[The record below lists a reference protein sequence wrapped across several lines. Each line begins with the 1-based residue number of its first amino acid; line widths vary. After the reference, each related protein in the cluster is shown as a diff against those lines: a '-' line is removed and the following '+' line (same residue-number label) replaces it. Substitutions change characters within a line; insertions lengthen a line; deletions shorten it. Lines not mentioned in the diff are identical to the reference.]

1 MKKTPLLRKTPLRR
15 VGKVGNANLEANKRL
30 KNVLGHINQCEMRLD
45 GCLVS
50 WPLQFAHRHKRSW
63 YKGDVDKLSDPKQV
77 IVACQNC
84 HEKTEFNREL
94 NDQVFQELRGD
105 E

>member
-1 MKKTPLLRKTPLRR
+1 MKRTRLNRI
-15 VGKVGNANLEANKRL
+15 GKVGRANLESTQIL
-30 KNVLGHINQCEMRLD
+30 KSILGHTNQCEMRLE
-45 GCLVS
+45 GCTVS

-63 YKGDVDKLSDPKQV
+63 YKGDVAKLSDIKQV
-77 IVACQNC
+77 VVACQNC

-94 NDQVFQELRGD
+94 NDEVFQELRGD